1 MQKQNNEDF
10 FIQLLNAWLHFTNK
24 NFPTLTSIE
33 EILDQPM
40 FLNPHTKLDF
50 SSDNPHFYCIPSR
63 NISDKFIIIRDVSR
77 FLQPGLISSTT
88 FDNKLG
94 FPTANHRRTCKL
106 IMDVILNNCK
116 HLLRTETSQKSL
128 LKTFYYNNNGTRKL
142 KDFQKLSNKEIYLT
156 LQSSSTK
163 HNKPFKFISWP
174 NFFEGHRIVSPEIL
188 GKTFTDWFK

>member
-10 FIQLLNAWLHFTNK
+10 FIQLLNASLHFTNK

-156 LQSSSTK
+156 LHSSSTK
-163 HNKPFKFISWP
+163 HNKPFKFIS
-174 NFFEGHRIVSPEIL
+174 
-188 GKTFTDWFK
+188 

>member
-1 MQKQNNEDF
+1 
-10 FIQLLNAWLHFTNK
+10 
-24 NFPTLTSIE
+24 
-33 EILDQPM
+33 
-40 FLNPHTKLDF
+40 
-50 SSDNPHFYCIPSR
+50 
-63 NISDKFIIIRDVSR
+63 
-77 FLQPGLISSTT
+77 
-88 FDNKLG
+88 
-94 FPTANHRRTCKL
+94 
-106 IMDVILNNCK
+106 MDVILNNCK

-174 NFFEGHRIVSPEIL
+174 NFFEGHRILSPEIL